1 MGRKGG
7 VELSEHLDELEAD
20 LREYYG
26 AINEIKMGLN
36 VKLPPKPQA
45 LVYYETCK
53 ALGLPLV
60 DCGVMGQPY
69 IWLQEIAVITEQE
82 MLFKLL
88 EQRQQNMPE

>member
-1 MGRKGG
+1 MGPAGG
-7 VELSEHLDELEAD
+7 VELSEHLDELEAG

-26 AINEIKMGLN
+26 AINEIRMGLN
-36 VKLPPKPQA
+36 AQLPPKPQA

-69 IWLQEIAVITEQE
+69 IWLQEVAVITEQE

-88 EQRQQNMPE
+88 EERQRNMSE